1 MASRAARIRTDHA
14 VSIHSSVRPAGEG
27 RPADPP
33 DALARFCA
41 VSDGAHPAEDEY
53 SPGAYRSRS
62 RLDRLVQP
70 GCDEARPGLDRRRAS
85 PVQDQSS
92 GRATVLPGHLF
103 PAERIDG
110 LAEGADRKSKLDL
123 SCDPRIVHKLAR
135 IG

>member
-27 RPADPP
+27 RAAYPP
-33 DALARFCA
+33 DALARFRA
-41 VSDGAHPAEDEY
+41 VPDGAHAAEDEY

-62 RLDRLVQP
+62 RLDRLLQS
-70 GCDEARPGLDRRRAS
+70 GRDQARPGLDRRRAG
-85 PVQDQSS
+85 PLQDQSS

-103 PAERIDG
+103 PAEGIDG
-110 LAEGADRKSKLDL
+110 LAKGAGGKSKLDL
-123 SCDPRIVHKLAR
+123 SRDSRTVHKLAR